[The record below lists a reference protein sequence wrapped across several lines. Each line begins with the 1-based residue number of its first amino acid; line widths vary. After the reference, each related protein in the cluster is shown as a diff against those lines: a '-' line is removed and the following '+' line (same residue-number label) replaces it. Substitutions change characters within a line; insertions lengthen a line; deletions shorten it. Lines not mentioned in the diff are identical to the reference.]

1 MEGNGKGGSGM
12 PGGWAGWLLRRLR
25 RRKSEAPR
33 LMLVERVALAPRQ
46 SVCLMEAD
54 GRRVLLATSVDGA
67 PAFFAL
73 DGERRARVPRRVTW

>member
-1 MEGNGKGGSGM
+1 MNANGNGGVGM
-12 PGGWAGWLLRRLR
+12 PGGWAGWLLRRWR
-25 RRKSEAPR
+25 GSKCQPPR
-33 LMLVERVALAPRQ
+33 LKLVERVALAPRQ

-73 DGERRARVPRRVTW
+73 DSDRRSQTARRVTW

>member
-1 MEGNGKGGSGM
+1 MNGNGKGDSGM
-12 PGGWAGWLLRRLR
+12 PGGWTGWLFRRWRGSKGQL
-25 RRKSEAPR
+25 PR
-33 LMLVERVALAPRQ
+33 LKLVERVALAPRQ

-73 DGERRARVPRRVTW
+73 DSDRRSRRPSRVTW